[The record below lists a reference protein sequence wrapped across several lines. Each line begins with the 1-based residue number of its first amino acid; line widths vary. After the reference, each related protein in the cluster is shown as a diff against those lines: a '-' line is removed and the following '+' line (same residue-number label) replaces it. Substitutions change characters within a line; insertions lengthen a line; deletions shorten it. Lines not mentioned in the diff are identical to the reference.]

1 MNLPQSWTA
10 RYALACVAAAI
21 ALIALC
27 WLVLGYGDLGLN
39 TSATIALI
47 LGIVLTVGLGVGLM
61 GLVFYS
67 SRSGRDDLIG
77 RDFPDR

>member
-1 MNLPQSWTA
+1 MKLPHSWAT
-10 RYALACVAAAI
+10 RFAAASVTGII
-21 ALIALC
+21 ALVALC

-47 LGIVLTVGLGVGLM
+47 LGIVLTAGLGVGLM

-67 SRSGRDDLIG
+67 SRSGRDDLIR
-77 RDFPDR
+77 RDH